1 MTDTARLV
9 QARMAQSPQPVRP
22 SPRASRKGSATSFPE
37 APSQADFYSQLP
49 DGDAAPAAA
58 AAPASASAGEGG
70 SEDTVEAIVAAT
82 MSSGTLMYKVSTT
95 VTGAVCVCVCARERS
110 SER

>member
-1 MTDTARLV
+1 MTDTARIV

-49 DGDAAPAAA
+49 DGDAAPVAA

-82 MSSGTLMYKVSTT
+82 MSSGTLMYKVQT
-95 VTGAVCVCVCARERS
+95 VTGAVCV
-110 SER
+110 